1 MVDPGVGGGRLSI
14 ALRSG
19 DGRLFVGPDNGLLV
33 PAAEK
38 LGGIEA
44 AHEITNQAYLLDH
57 VSATFHGRDVF
68 SPAAAHLV
76 GGVALE
82 DLGPRIE
89 PASLVRLEVPEAG
102 RDAPADPRLVPLRR
116 PLREHAAEPDAQ
128 GSRGAR
134 ARARHPRRARD
145 RVGALLRGHR
155 ADVRGCARRRDHRLR
170 GRLREHRD
178 RDQRR
183 QRGGHVLLARSP
195 VSKSGSGWPTDARTA
210 RPEVRAVHDEP
221 GRAPAAALAALP
233 VADAARSST
242 GSRPRG
248 TSGGRPRRSHRS
260 RRLSMRSTRARSVR
274 SISAP
279 ARVELRFCSR
289 SAIRRPRSSASTWRR
304 TCSPRPGS

>member
-1 MVDPGVGGGRLSI
+1 MGVHLAVVDPGVGGGRLSV

-38 LGGIEA
+38 VGGIEA
-44 AHEITNQAYLLDH
+44 AHEITNPAYLLDH

-76 GGVALE
+76 SGARARRPRPE
-82 DLGPRIE
+82 DRARVPR
-89 PASLVRLEVPEAG
+89 PARRAQAG

-116 PLREHAAEPDAQ
+116 PLREHAAELDAQ

-134 ARARHPRRARD
+134 ARARYSRRARD

-183 QRGGHVLLARSP
+183 QRGGHVLLGTTRGRAY
-195 VSKSGSGWPTDARTA
+195 GSGWPTDARTA
-210 RPEVRAVHDEP
+210 GPEVRALHDEP
-221 GRAPAAALAALP
+221 GRALAAGCG
-233 VADAARSST
+233 RSS
-242 GSRPRG
+242 
-248 TSGGRPRRSHRS
+248 GG
-260 RRLSMRSTRARSVR
+260 
-274 SISAP
+274 
-279 ARVELRFCSR
+279 
-289 SAIRRPRSSASTWRR
+289 
-304 TCSPRPGS
+304 